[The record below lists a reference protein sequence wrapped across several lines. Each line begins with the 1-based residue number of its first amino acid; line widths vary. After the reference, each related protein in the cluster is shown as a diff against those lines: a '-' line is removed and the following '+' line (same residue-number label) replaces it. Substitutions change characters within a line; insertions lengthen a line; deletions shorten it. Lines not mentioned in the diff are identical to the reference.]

1 MTQRTLYSLSV
12 SPLAFPPKTITRL
25 QNVGSE
31 IVLRLSEITRGKQSV
46 IEL

>member
-1 MTQRTLYSLSV
+1 M

-25 QNVGSE
+25 QRITELLNVESG